1 MVCSEADCAATSEF
15 SPTVGITLDN
25 LTEGGTS
32 SLTYTMSQDDG
43 ESEIF
48 SSSVVSDGGSFNLS
62 GLALDDVIGS
72 GTLSLSLYAGDFDI
86 ESDLVV
92 TNIDNDIYHV
102 FNHVTASNSPVYP
115 IGSIAGGFV
124 ISNTATGIS
133 ISTVVPEDGDFI
145 AEAYSMSLTFDDL
158 FVNPSAGDL
167 TFTSTLTAEL
177 GDVDVQDFVFTIEP
191 LDFSPTVNM
200 TLDNLTE
207 GGTSSLTYT
216 MSQDDGESEIFSSS
230 VVSDGGSFNLSG
242 LALDDVIGSGT
253 LSLSLYAGDFDIES
267 DLVVTNIDNDI
278 YHVFNHVTASNSPV
292 YPIGSIA
299 GGFVISNTAT
309 GISISTLVPEDG
321 DFIAE
326 AYSMSLTFDDLFVNP
341 SAGDLT
347 FTSTLTAELGDVD
360 VQDFVFT
367 IEPLDFSPTVNMTL
381 DNLTEGGTSSL
392 TYTMSQDD
400 GESEIFSSSVV
411 SDGGSF
417 NLSGLALDDVIG
429 SGTLSL
435 SLYAGDF
442 DIESDLVVTNI
453 DNDIYHV
460 FNHVTA
466 SNSPVYP
473 IGSIAGGFVI
483 SNTATG
489 ISISTLVPED
499 GDFIAEAYSMSLTF
513 DDLFVNPSA
522 GDLTFTSTLTAE
534 LGDVDVQDF
543 VFTIEPLDFSPTV
556 NMTLDNLTEGG
567 TSSLTYTMSQDDGE
581 SEIFSSSVVSDG
593 GSFNLSGLALDDVI
607 GSGTLSLSLYA
618 GDFDIESDLVV
629 TNIDNDIYHVF
640 NHVTASNSPVYPIGS
655 IAGGFVISNTA
666 TGISISTLV
675 PEDGDF
681 IAEAYSMSLTF
692 DDLFVNPSAGD
703 LTFTSTLTAELGD
716 VDVQGFI
723 FDIIFIDGC
732 TDPVACNYDPVAVND
747 DGSCDYC
754 SCEIVSSDS
763 YTLTIEATA
772 AVNSEAGTIYRF
784 YVDMAD
790 PTDRMSAV
798 FGTNESHL
806 IINTPDG
813 AFNSSLNSSWSASG
827 INPAFLAVFPDMADD
842 TYATI
847 GLDGPAASSGIAGTT
862 DPSLVEDPAEPISTY
877 FLTDGATSLSSTTL
891 VGSSWYVLSSAENGL
906 PDDDMRVLVLQVTT
920 TGEIN
925 GTLNYQ
931 VFPLGDGT
939 AQVQYTTEF
948 DGVGVHSS
956 SSNEYGCGCTDA
968 SACNYIVEA
977 IYEDGSCTYINESDC
992 DCDGNVEDAIGV
1004 CGGTCTADIDEDGD
1018 CDDVDDCVGAYDNC
1032 GVCNGDDSSC
1042 TGCLITFACN
1052 YDSTVLINDVT
1063 LCEYDSCAGCMDIA
1077 ACNYEDSATWDDGS
1091 CVNPDECGVCNGE
1104 ETGPGA
1110 VYECGCADIA
1120 EGECDCDGNV
1130 LDECGVCGGVGI
1142 AEGEC
1147 DCEGNVLDACGVCG
1161 GAGIVEGECD
1171 CEGSVLD
1178 ECGVCGGAGIA
1189 DGDCDC
1195 DGNVLDECGV
1205 CGGAGI
1211 SEGECDCEGNV
1222 LDACGVCGGAGIAE
1236 GECDCEGSV
1245 LDECGVCGG
1254 AGIADGDCDCDGN
1267 VLDECGVCGGG
1278 GIAEGECDCAGNVLD
1293 ECGVCGGAGIAEGE
1307 CDCEGS
1313 VLDECGV
1320 CGGAG
1325 IADGDCDCDGNVLD
1339 ECGVCGGGGIA
1350 EGECDCAGNVLDEC
1364 GVCGGAGIADGDCD
1378 CDGNVL
1384 DECGVCGGGGIAEGE
1399 CDCAGNV
1406 IDECGECGGAGI
1418 SEGECDCEGNVLDA
1432 CGVCG
1437 GAGIAEGECDCEGS
1451 VLDECGV
1458 CGGAGIADGDC
1469 DCDGNV
1475 VDECGVCGGA
1485 GFAEGECDCE
1495 GSVLDECGVC
1505 GGDGVDEDCDGICD
1519 SIDLCIATC
1528 EDPFAPCVFFGC
1540 TDPDNPG
1547 YDPIATDDDG
1557 SCLAGGCTI
1566 SVACNYNPDAEY
1578 LIPGVCEFSSCV
1590 GCTDATACNFDADA
1604 SLSNNFSCNY
1614 AEMYYDCDG
1623 NCLEDV
1629 IPAGGNGVCDPLDVY
1644 GCIDSDNPGYNP
1656 SATINDGSCLV
1667 GGCLIPFA
1675 CNFDLEADYIVVSLC
1690 EFTSCLG
1697 CTDEE
1702 ACNYNPEVTI
1712 SSAAQCTF
1720 PTNPL
1725 SDCDGNCI
1733 NDSDGDD
1740 ICDEQEIAGCTN
1752 DLAINYNEFATDDD
1766 GSCSILVGGCV
1777 IPFACNFDPAADF
1790 YVPGSCDFNFPCG
1803 GGTAGMSEAGCTNS
1817 NACNYGAEG
1826 VPCQF
1831 FDAAGNICMIGGC
1844 NHPSACN
1851 YNDDA
1856 QYNDGS
1862 CDFSSCATYGCT
1874 LSGACNF
1881 NDSATYNDGSCD
1893 YTSCYGCTNT
1903 LSENFDSNATH
1914 NDGSCI
1920 IHGCTVSVACNY
1932 DVTATS
1938 ENGSCEYSSCMNLGC
1953 TDLSACNYD
1962 SNAIVSDGS
1971 CVTATYGF
1979 DCNGNCITDLNNNNI
1994 CDADDIYGCT
2004 DATALNFNNGA
2015 TMNNGTC
2022 LYDTFGCTD
2031 EMACN
2036 FNHQASSD
2044 NGSCEFISCY
2054 GCMNDIACNFNVEAT
2069 HPSECTYVS
2078 LYEINGATQ
2087 TIIGHDELY
2096 TYPITTGSDYIWSVI
2111 GGEIISGLETNEV
2124 IVVWS
2129 DVSGSLTVKEIS
2141 SSGCEGVDVVL
2152 NLGSVSSIFDHT
2164 VQFSVYPNPANN
2176 NIVVVSDLGLSV
2188 VTIYDATG
2196 RDVYKQQ
2203 HVNRTNTIDV
2213 SNLANGTYRI
2223 VADTNEGRR
2232 MQTIVISH

>member
-1 MVCSEADCAATSEF
+1 MIRMSFFLDIQALNICFSGHYRRNLFLTFFSFVFAFTANAQSEMPGCTDSNACNYDLTATFDNDSCIYIVAGECDCNGNVLDECGVCGGAGNSFTCWDGSLVCSEADCAATSEF

-133 ISTVVPEDGDFI
+133 ISTE
-145 AEAYSMSLTFDDL
+145 
-158 FVNPSAGDL
+158 
-167 TFTSTLTAEL
+167 
-177 GDVDVQDFVFTIEP
+177 
-191 LDFSPTVNM
+191 
-200 TLDNLTE
+200 
-207 GGTSSLTYT
+207 
-216 MSQDDGESEIFSSS
+216 
-230 VVSDGGSFNLSG
+230 
-242 LALDDVIGSGT
+242 
-253 LSLSLYAGDFDIES
+253 
-267 DLVVTNIDNDI
+267 
-278 YHVFNHVTASNSPV
+278 
-292 YPIGSIA
+292 
-299 GGFVISNTAT
+299 
-309 GISISTLVPEDG
+309 
-321 DFIAE
+321 
-326 AYSMSLTFDDLFVNP
+326 
-341 SAGDLT
+341 
-347 FTSTLTAELGDVD
+347 
-360 VQDFVFT
+360 
-367 IEPLDFSPTVNMTL
+367 
-381 DNLTEGGTSSL
+381 
-392 TYTMSQDD
+392 
-400 GESEIFSSSVV
+400 
-411 SDGGSF
+411 
-417 NLSGLALDDVIG
+417 
-429 SGTLSL
+429 
-435 SLYAGDF
+435 
-442 DIESDLVVTNI
+442 
-453 DNDIYHV
+453 
-460 FNHVTA
+460 
-466 SNSPVYP
+466 
-473 IGSIAGGFVI
+473 
-483 SNTATG
+483 
-489 ISISTLVPED
+489 
-499 GDFIAEAYSMSLTF
+499 
-513 DDLFVNPSA
+513 
-522 GDLTFTSTLTAE
+522 
-534 LGDVDVQDF
+534 
-543 VFTIEPLDFSPTV
+543 
-556 NMTLDNLTEGG
+556 
-567 TSSLTYTMSQDDGE
+567 
-581 SEIFSSSVVSDG
+581 
-593 GSFNLSGLALDDVI
+593 
-607 GSGTLSLSLYA
+607 
-618 GDFDIESDLVV
+618 
-629 TNIDNDIYHVF
+629 
-640 NHVTASNSPVYPIGS
+640 
-655 IAGGFVISNTA
+655 
-666 TGISISTLV
+666 V

-747 DGSCDYC
+747 DGSC
-754 SCEIVSSDS
+754 
-763 YTLTIEATA
+763 
-772 AVNSEAGTIYRF
+772 
-784 YVDMAD
+784 
-790 PTDRMSAV
+790 
-798 FGTNESHL
+798 
-806 IINTPDG
+806 
-813 AFNSSLNSSWSASG
+813 
-827 INPAFLAVFPDMADD
+827 
-842 TYATI
+842 
-847 GLDGPAASSGIAGTT
+847 
-862 DPSLVEDPAEPISTY
+862 
-877 FLTDGATSLSSTTL
+877 
-891 VGSSWYVLSSAENGL
+891 
-906 PDDDMRVLVLQVTT
+906 
-920 TGEIN
+920 
-925 GTLNYQ
+925 
-931 VFPLGDGT
+931 
-939 AQVQYTTEF
+939 
-948 DGVGVHSS
+948 
-956 SSNEYGCGCTDA
+956 
-968 SACNYIVEA
+968 
-977 IYEDGSCTYINESDC
+977 
-992 DCDGNVEDAIGV
+992 
-1004 CGGTCTADIDEDGD
+1004 
-1018 CDDVDDCVGAYDNC
+1018 
-1032 GVCNGDDSSC
+1032 
-1042 TGCLITFACN
+1042 
-1052 YDSTVLINDVT
+1052 
-1063 LCEYDSCAGCMDIA
+1063 
-1077 ACNYEDSATWDDGS
+1077 
-1091 CVNPDECGVCNGE
+1091 VNPDECGVCNGE

-1130 LDECGVCGGVGI
+1130 LDECGVCEGVGI

-1161 GAGIVEGECD
+1161 GAGIV
-1171 CEGSVLD
+1171 
-1178 ECGVCGGAGIA
+1178 
-1189 DGDCDC
+1189 
-1195 DGNVLDECGV
+1195 
-1205 CGGAGI
+1205 
-1211 SEGECDCEGNV
+1211 
-1222 LDACGVCGGAGIAE
+1222 
-1236 GECDCEGSV
+1236 
-1245 LDECGVCGG
+1245 
-1254 AGIADGDCDCDGN
+1254 
-1267 VLDECGVCGGG
+1267 
-1278 GIAEGECDCAGNVLD
+1278 
-1293 ECGVCGGAGIAEGE
+1293 EGE

-1384 DECGVCGGGGIAEGE
+1384 DECGFCGGGGIAEGE

-1418 SEGECDCEGNVLDA
+1418 SEGECDCEGN
-1432 CGVCG
+1432 
-1437 GAGIAEGECDCEGS
+1437 

-1528 EDPFAPCVFFGC
+1528 EDPFAPCVFLGC
-1540 TDPDNPG
+1540 TDPNNPG

-1725 SDCDGNCI
+1725 NDCDGNCI

>member
-1 MVCSEADCAATSEF
+1 
-15 SPTVGITLDN
+15 
-25 LTEGGTS
+25 
-32 SLTYTMSQDDG
+32 
-43 ESEIF
+43 
-48 SSSVVSDGGSFNLS
+48 
-62 GLALDDVIGS
+62 
-72 GTLSLSLYAGDFDI
+72 
-86 ESDLVV
+86 
-92 TNIDNDIYHV
+92 
-102 FNHVTASNSPVYP
+102 
-115 IGSIAGGFV
+115 
-124 ISNTATGIS
+124 
-133 ISTVVPEDGDFI
+133 
-145 AEAYSMSLTFDDL
+145 
-158 FVNPSAGDL
+158 
-167 TFTSTLTAEL
+167 
-177 GDVDVQDFVFTIEP
+177 
-191 LDFSPTVNM
+191 
-200 TLDNLTE
+200 
-207 GGTSSLTYT
+207 
-216 MSQDDGESEIFSSS
+216 
-230 VVSDGGSFNLSG
+230 
-242 LALDDVIGSGT
+242 
-253 LSLSLYAGDFDIES
+253 
-267 DLVVTNIDNDI
+267 
-278 YHVFNHVTASNSPV
+278 
-292 YPIGSIA
+292 
-299 GGFVISNTAT
+299 
-309 GISISTLVPEDG
+309 
-321 DFIAE
+321 
-326 AYSMSLTFDDLFVNP
+326 
-341 SAGDLT
+341 
-347 FTSTLTAELGDVD
+347 
-360 VQDFVFT
+360 
-367 IEPLDFSPTVNMTL
+367 
-381 DNLTEGGTSSL
+381 
-392 TYTMSQDD
+392 
-400 GESEIFSSSVV
+400 
-411 SDGGSF
+411 
-417 NLSGLALDDVIG
+417 
-429 SGTLSL
+429 
-435 SLYAGDF
+435 
-442 DIESDLVVTNI
+442 
-453 DNDIYHV
+453 
-460 FNHVTA
+460 
-466 SNSPVYP
+466 
-473 IGSIAGGFVI
+473 
-483 SNTATG
+483 
-489 ISISTLVPED
+489 
-499 GDFIAEAYSMSLTF
+499 
-513 DDLFVNPSA
+513 
-522 GDLTFTSTLTAE
+522 
-534 LGDVDVQDF
+534 
-543 VFTIEPLDFSPTV
+543 
-556 NMTLDNLTEGG
+556 
-567 TSSLTYTMSQDDGE
+567 
-581 SEIFSSSVVSDG
+581 
-593 GSFNLSGLALDDVI
+593 
-607 GSGTLSLSLYA
+607 
-618 GDFDIESDLVV
+618 
-629 TNIDNDIYHVF
+629 
-640 NHVTASNSPVYPIGS
+640 
-655 IAGGFVISNTA
+655 
-666 TGISISTLV
+666 
-675 PEDGDF
+675 
-681 IAEAYSMSLTF
+681 
-692 DDLFVNPSAGD
+692 
-703 LTFTSTLTAELGD
+703 
-716 VDVQGFI
+716 
-723 FDIIFIDGC
+723 
-732 TDPVACNYDPVAVND
+732 
-747 DGSCDYC
+747 
-754 SCEIVSSDS
+754 
-763 YTLTIEATA
+763 
-772 AVNSEAGTIYRF
+772 
-784 YVDMAD
+784 
-790 PTDRMSAV
+790 
-798 FGTNESHL
+798 
-806 IINTPDG
+806 
-813 AFNSSLNSSWSASG
+813 
-827 INPAFLAVFPDMADD
+827 
-842 TYATI
+842 
-847 GLDGPAASSGIAGTT
+847 
-862 DPSLVEDPAEPISTY
+862 
-877 FLTDGATSLSSTTL
+877 
-891 VGSSWYVLSSAENGL
+891 
-906 PDDDMRVLVLQVTT
+906 
-920 TGEIN
+920 
-925 GTLNYQ
+925 
-931 VFPLGDGT
+931 
-939 AQVQYTTEF
+939 
-948 DGVGVHSS
+948 
-956 SSNEYGCGCTDA
+956 DA

-977 IYEDGSCTYINESDC
+977 IYEDGSCTYINEGDC
-992 DCDGNVEDAIGV
+992 DCDGNVEDALGV

-1077 ACNYEDSATWDDGS
+1077 ACNYDDSATWDDGL

-1120 EGECDCDGNV
+1120 EG
-1130 LDECGVCGGVGI
+1130 
-1142 AEGEC
+1142 
-1147 DCEGNVLDACGVCG
+1147 
-1161 GAGIVEGECD
+1161 
-1171 CEGSVLD
+1171 
-1178 ECGVCGGAGIA
+1178 
-1189 DGDCDC
+1189 DCDC

-1211 SEGECDCEGNV
+1211 AEGECDCDGNV
-1222 LDACGVCGGAGIAE
+1222 FDECGFCGGAGIAE

-1254 AGIADGDCDCDGN
+1254 DNSSC
-1267 VLDECGVCGGG
+1267 L
-1278 GIAEGECDCAGNVLD
+1278 DCAGVAN
-1293 ECGVCGGAGIAEGE
+1293 
-1307 CDCEGS
+1307 
-1313 VLDECGV
+1313 
-1320 CGGAG
+1320 
-1325 IADGDCDCDGNVLD
+1325 GDST
-1339 ECGVCGGGGIA
+1339 
-1350 EGECDCAGNVLDEC
+1350 
-1364 GVCGGAGIADGDCD
+1364 
-1378 CDGNVL
+1378 
-1384 DECGVCGGGGIAEGE
+1384 
-1399 CDCAGNV
+1399 
-1406 IDECGECGGAGI
+1406 IDECGTCDNDPTNDCVQDCNGDWGGTAVI
-1418 SEGECDCEGNVLDA
+1418 DD
-1432 CGVCG
+1432 
-1437 GAGIAEGECDCEGS
+1437 
-1451 VLDECGV
+1451 
-1458 CGGAGIADGDC
+1458 
-1469 DCDGNV
+1469 
-1475 VDECGVCGGA
+1475 
-1485 GFAEGECDCE
+1485 
-1495 GSVLDECGVC
+1495 CGVC

-1557 SCLAGGCTI
+1557 SCLVGGCTI

-1590 GCTDATACNFDADA
+1590 GCTDATACNFDTDA
-1604 SLSNNFSCNY
+1604 TLSNNISCNY

-1629 IPAGGNGVCDPLDVY
+1629 IPEGGNGVCDPLDVY
-1644 GCIDSDNPGYNP
+1644 GCMDSDNPGYNP

-1667 GGCLIPFA
+1667 AGCLIPFA
-1675 CNFDLEADYIVVSLC
+1675 CNFDLEADYIDVSLC
-1690 EFTSCLG
+1690 EFSSCLG

-1702 ACNYNPEVTI
+1702 ACNYNPEATI

-1777 IPFACNFDPAADF
+1777 IPFACNYDPAADF

-1862 CDFSSCATYGCT
+1862 CEFTSCATYGCT

-1903 LSENFDSNATH
+1903 LSENFDSNAIH

-1932 DVTATS
+1932 NVTATS

-2004 DATALNFNNGA
+2004 DANALNFNNGA

-2078 LYEINGATQ
+2078 LYEINGAAQ

-2096 TYPITTGSDYIWSVI
+2096 TYPITAGSDYIWSVI
-2111 GGEIISGLETNEV
+2111 GGEIVSGLETNEV

-2141 SSGCEGVDVVL
+2141 STGCEGVDVVL

-2164 VQFSVYPNPANN
+2164 VQFSVYPNPAND

-2188 VTIYDATG
+2188 VTIFDATG

-2203 HVNRTNTIDV
+2203 LVNRTNTIDV